1 MNLIDL
7 LQMTKPQAAQ
17 QQSEGLG
24 PIMQFL
30 AQNKAPEMP
39 AIQMPQTHDYGAQ
52 IMAHGLQK
60 QDREDTYAAHLQAKN
75 DMEQLQAQSIV
86 GHEAELSDD
95 PQVQAMLKS
104 GNPQLVT
111 YAMKIAEDEKQKKI
125 AAQYNENPTF
135 TRYQQALK
143 ENPALAEQMMQWIKA
158 KGTNI
163 NLGENRPIMSSDA
176 INMRNSDGTP
186 ARIQVGETPADL
198 KGRGIYYDARPSE
211 DMGRTTMNVGAVLNS
226 ISDLA
231 KMDTSQYQPG
241 MTKDFLGSQL
251 KNAKLPFSN
260 DKIPFISDIGN
271 SIMSPERQSF
281 ESANEQMIQN
291 IIHLLT
297 GAGVSESEAERK
309 TRAYAFSWGDADMTK
324 AQKTKALNALVQ
336 SAIPRTGYNQDITKA
351 VNPSSGVN
359 KYDAI
364 INAAAAKHGVDPDL
378 LRAQMQ
384 QESAG
389 NPTAVSPKGAAGLMQ
404 LMPGTAKQLGVTN
417 VNDPIQNIEGGTRY
431 LSEQISKYGNI
442 PEALAAYNAGPN
454 AVDKYNGIPPYR
466 ETQDYVKTII
476 DNYAGS
482 KADIAK
488 QQRDYNAGLKERALN
503 AASKNSPA
511 EKAKKEA
518 RIKELR
524 KQAGLS

>member
-1 MNLIDL
+1 
-7 LQMTKPQAAQ
+7 
-17 QQSEGLG
+17 
-24 PIMQFL
+24 
-30 AQNKAPEMP
+30 
-39 AIQMPQTHDYGAQ
+39 
-52 IMAHGLQK
+52 
-60 QDREDTYAAHLQAKN
+60 
-75 DMEQLQAQSIV
+75 
-86 GHEAELSDD
+86 
-95 PQVQAMLKS
+95 
-104 GNPQLVT
+104 
-111 YAMKIAEDEKQKKI
+111 
-125 AAQYNENPTF
+125 
-135 TRYQQALK
+135 
-143 ENPALAEQMMQWIKA
+143 
-158 KGTNI
+158 
-163 NLGENRPIMSSDA
+163 
-176 INMRNSDGTP
+176 
-186 ARIQVGETPADL
+186 
-198 KGRGIYYDARPSE
+198 
-211 DMGRTTMNVGAVLNS
+211 MNVGAVLNS